1 MADEPESLATGTFTA
16 KDGTQKMYVIRGED
30 ADDWKWQDYNG
41 IKVPPRFEVGEPLTP
56 DGRFSSP
63 EMEFGPRGV
72 HYRQVDRLVTYKFE
86 MLDGVPR
93 CVSVILGSPPGLDE
107 ITAQDLRKVQIE
119 NALTA
124 VLDFFAGANAQYPHT
139 YAISRKAAVDLLR
152 KRKRH
157 AVTED
162 VLREVAEIYEEN
174 IDGAPTQAVAE
185 HFGVELRT
193 ASQRVKRAREAGFI
207 TQTAKSGRRPQ
218 R

>member
-1 MADEPESLATGTFTA
+1 MADEQESLATGTFTA

-30 ADDWKWQDYNG
+30 VDDRNRQDYNG
-41 IKVPPRFEVGEPLTP
+41 IKLPPRFEVGEPLTP

-63 EMEFGPRGV
+63 ELEFGPRGV

-86 MLDGVPR
+86 IQDGVPR

-107 ITAQDLRKVQIE
+107 LTAQDLRKVQIE
-119 NALTA
+119 NALAA
-124 VLDFFAGANAQYPHT
+124 VLDFFAGTNAQHPYT
-139 YAISRKAAVDLLR
+139 YATSRTAGANLIR
-152 KRKRH
+152 KRRRH

-162 VLREVAEIYEEN
+162 VLREVAEVYGEN
-174 IDGAPTQAVAE
+174 IDGAPTQAVAA

-207 TQTAKSGRRPQ
+207 TQTAKSGRRPHK
-218 R
+218 

>member
-1 MADEPESLATGTFTA
+1 MADELESLATGTFSA
-16 KDGTQKMYVIRGED
+16 KDGTQKMYVIRGD
-30 ADDWKWQDYNG
+30 DTDDWNWEDYNG

-63 EMEFGPRGV
+63 EIEFGPRGV
-72 HYRQVDRLVTYKFE
+72 HYQQVDRLVTYKFE

-93 CVSVILGSPPGLDE
+93 CVSVMLGSPPGLDE
-107 ITAQDLRKVQIE
+107 LTAQDLRKVQIE
-119 NALTA
+119 NALA
-124 VLDFFAGANAQYPHT
+124 AFLDFFAGTNTQYPHI
-139 YAISRKAAVDLLR
+139 YATSRQAGIDLLR
-152 KRKRH
+152 KRRRH

-162 VLREVAEIYEEN
+162 VLREVAEIYEGN
-174 IDGAPTQAVAE
+174 IDGAPTQAVAA

>member
-1 MADEPESLATGTFTA
+1 MADELESLATGTFSA
-16 KDGTQKMYVIRGED
+16 KDGTQKMYVIRGD
-30 ADDWKWQDYNG
+30 DTDDWNWEDYNG

-63 EMEFGPRGV
+63 EIEFGPRGV
-72 HYRQVDRLVTYKFE
+72 HYQQVDRLVTYKFE

-93 CVSVILGSPPGLDE
+93 CVSVMLGSPPGLDE
-107 ITAQDLRKVQIE
+107 LTAQDLRKVQIE
-119 NALTA
+119 NALA
-124 VLDFFAGANAQYPHT
+124 AFLDFFAGTNAQYPHT
-139 YAISRKAAVDLLR
+139 YATSRQAGIDLLR
-152 KRKRH
+152 KRRRH

-174 IDGAPTQAVAE
+174 IDGAPTQAVAA